1 MTNVWI
7 DIHQDANYHNC
18 HWQPR
23 HISLSTKSSFLKT
36 WNKDDEST
44 KFGRAHRW
52 CKVWVSQS
60 NQCVFHQLKYTFCQ
74 VAFPFFASLTCA
86 LAHVNLLTAW
96 HETRRDL
103 TKGYQRQLAACVFSM
118 ACANPGLKILCW
130 VIVGQTQHFSLD
142 MLEELECEIVLAVVK
157 WRPTDIYVNAWW
169 PAMRQVELHKCAVES
184 TEAPNPFRLSEI
196 CSLLAAWKQDQHWG
210 FGQHN
215 LQDLHHWYSEKPCV
229 ANGCQWQVSRYT
241 TAELASGSS
250 IMKDYNLY
258 RLYIKH

>member
-1 MTNVWI
+1 MRTITTVIGNQGTYHSRRSLFSSRPEIRMTNRQSLDV
-7 DIHQDANYHNC
+7 HTVDA
-18 HWQPR
+18 
-23 HISLSTKSSFLKT
+23 
-36 WNKDDEST
+36 
-44 KFGRAHRW
+44 KFGCHRATSAFSISW
-52 CKVWVSQS
+52 SILFAS
-60 NQCVFHQLKYTFCQ
+60 FCQ

-103 TKGYQRQLAACVFSM
+103 TEGYQRQLAACVFSM

-142 MLEELECEIVLAVVK
+142 ILEELECEIVLAVVK

-196 CSLLAAWKQDQHWG
+196 CKHENKINIEGSVNTTFRTCTTGTLK
-210 FGQHN
+210 N
-215 LQDLHHWYSEKPCV
+215 LVLQMD
-229 ANGCQWQVSRYT
+229 ANGRFQGIQPLNWPQG
-241 TAELASGSS
+241 LASWK
-250 IMKDYNLY
+250 IIICTVYT
-258 RLYIKH
+258 

>member
-1 MTNVWI
+1 MRTITTVIGNQGTYHSRRSLLSSRPEIRMTNRQSLDV
-7 DIHQDANYHNC
+7 HTVDA
-18 HWQPR
+18 
-23 HISLSTKSSFLKT
+23 
-36 WNKDDEST
+36 
-44 KFGRAHRW
+44 KFGCHRATSAFSISW
-52 CKVWVSQS
+52 SVLFAS
-60 NQCVFHQLKYTFCQ
+60 FCQ

-103 TKGYQRQLAACVFSM
+103 TEGYQRQLAACVFSM

-142 MLEELECEIVLAVVK
+142 ILEELECEIILAVVK

-229 ANGCQWQVSRYT
+229 ANGCQW
-241 TAELASGSS
+241 
-250 IMKDYNLY
+250 
-258 RLYIKH
+258 